1 MPFAEFADLKS
12 LDAARAAR
20 AARKG
25 IAEPT
30 IGVPAAAQS
39 RRAMTSAMFLRHME
53 EVEKETARDRIG
65 TIVSTVYPKEVEGV
79 IRRASD
85 IRARYLA
92 ALLDIDKRK
101 GPLAAEDIDAL
112 RHLRHESE
120 EMDHGVQYLKDAI
133 AKGLVTID
141 GLAPER
147 Y

>member
-20 AARKG
+20 AARKSV
-25 IAEPT
+25 EPSL
-30 IGVPAAAQS
+30 GAPAQS

-53 EVEKETARDRIG
+53 EVERETSRDRIG
-65 TIVSTVYPKEVEGV
+65 TVVSTVYPKEVEGV

-85 IRARYLA
+85 TRARYLA

-101 GPLAAEDIDAL
+101 GPLTTEDVDSL
-112 RHLRHESE
+112 RNLRGEWE